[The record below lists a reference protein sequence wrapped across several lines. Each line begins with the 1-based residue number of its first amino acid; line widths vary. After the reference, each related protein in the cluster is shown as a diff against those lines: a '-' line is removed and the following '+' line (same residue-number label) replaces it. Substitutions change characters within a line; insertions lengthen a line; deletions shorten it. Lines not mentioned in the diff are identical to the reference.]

1 MTMQQFQVPQY
12 IEVEDKLFG
21 PLTVKQFV
29 YLLGGGGWTLLLW
42 AFGLPSFIFW
52 PIAIVSV
59 AFFLGLA
66 FYQINGQPLVHVLN
80 NALNHITHTRRYMW
94 KREFHPTQNN
104 QASTSAH
111 TAPMPQLSKNALKD
125 LSWTLDVNQKLQR

>member
-1 MTMQQFQVPQY
+1 MQFQVPQY

-21 PLTVKQFV
+21 PLTIKQFV
-29 YLLGGGGWTLLLW
+29 YLLGGAGWVLLLW

-52 PIAIVSV
+52 PVAVVSV

-66 FYQINGQPLVHVLN
+66 FYQINGQPLVMVLN

-94 KREFHPTQNN
+94 KRELHPAPKN
-104 QASTSAH
+104 QA
-111 TAPMPQLSKNALKD
+111 APADPKAMPQLSKNALKD
-125 LSWTLDVNQKLQR
+125 LSWTLDVNQHLKR